1 MQSAEINDEQQ
12 SLSDAEKAFYD
23 ALVSKYG
30 QLIAS
35 RDLVAELGFSSAAAL
50 RQSAHRNKLGF
61 AVFAINNR
69 RGKFA
74 FTKDVATWLANQQSK
89 ITKKYSDC

>member
-1 MQSAEINDEQQ
+1 MQCMDISKDEGLV
-12 SLSDAEKAFYD
+12 LSDEKAFYD

-35 RDLVAELGFSSAAAL
+35 RDLVVELGFSSSAAL
-50 RQSAHRNKLGF
+50 RQSVHRNKLGF

-74 FTKDVATWLANQQSK
+74 FTKDVATWLAKQQSQ
-89 ITKKYSDC
+89 ITKKVF

>member
-1 MQSAEINDEQQ
+1 MQSVDINDEQQ
-12 SLSDAEKAFYD
+12 ISEAEKAFYD

-35 RDLVAELGFSSAAAL
+35 RDLVVELGFSSTAAL
-50 RQSAHRNKLGF
+50 RQSVHRNKLGF
-61 AVFAINNR
+61 AVFTINNR

-74 FTKDVATWLANQQSK
+74 FAKDVASWLASQQSK
-89 ITKKYSDC
+89 ITKK

>member
-1 MQSAEINDEQQ
+1 MVQLNEITKEEMKE
-12 SLSDAEKAFYD
+12 EKAFYD

-35 RDLVAELGFSSAAAL
+35 RDLVVELGFSSAAAL

-61 AVFAINNR
+61 TVFEINNR

-74 FTKDVATWLANQQSK
+74 FTKDVAIWLANQQSK
-89 ITKKYSDC
+89 ITKKPSDN

>member
-1 MQSAEINDEQQ
+1 MQFIKINKEERLVLKD
-12 SLSDAEKAFYD
+12 EKAFYD

-35 RDLVAELGFSSAAAL
+35 RDLVVELGFSSAAAL
-50 RQSAHRNKLGF
+50 RQSVHRNKLGF

-89 ITKKYSDC
+89 VTKKYSDN